1 MSVKG
6 NCINHVNAS
15 GLASCFN
22 NADRVVN
29 TGGPTVW
36 SCSQT
41 AKIINFYNEESSHL
55 FKDLYTYM
63 APHGPGRDERW
74 DYFEVLK

>member
-55 FKDLYTYM
+55 FKDLYTWPHM
-63 APHGPGRDERW
+63 ARDETKGGIILR
-74 DYFEVLK
+74 Y